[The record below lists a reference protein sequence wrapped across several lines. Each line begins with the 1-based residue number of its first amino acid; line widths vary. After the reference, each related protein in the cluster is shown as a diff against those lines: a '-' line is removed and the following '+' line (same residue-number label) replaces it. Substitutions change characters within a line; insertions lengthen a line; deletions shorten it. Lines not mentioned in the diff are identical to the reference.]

1 MEIEEKYYV
10 SSLKIN
16 SKISDTVLEGRH
28 IEIEGI
34 TYQQVSRKPR
44 GRSIER
50 RLQNLDSNLRFII
63 YK

>member
-28 IEIEGI
+28 IEIGGI

>member
-1 MEIEEKYYV
+1 MELEEYYYV

-16 SKISDTVLEGRH
+16 SKISDTVIEGKH
-28 IEIEGI
+28 IEIDGI
-34 TYQQVSRKPR
+34 TFQRLSRKPR

-50 RLQNLDSNLRFII
+50 KLLNTNSNLRLVI